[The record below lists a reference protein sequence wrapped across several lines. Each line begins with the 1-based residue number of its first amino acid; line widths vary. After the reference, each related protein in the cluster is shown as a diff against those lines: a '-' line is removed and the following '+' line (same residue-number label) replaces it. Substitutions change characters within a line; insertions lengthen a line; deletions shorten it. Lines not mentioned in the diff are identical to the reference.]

1 MSDYLA
7 ILLGILLSL
16 AAGAGIGW
24 SLSQQRMRALC
35 VRCQRALKMDEGEWE
50 EVE

>member
-1 MSDYLA
+1 MIDWRWL
-7 ILLGILLSL
+7 ILLSL
-16 AAGAGIGW
+16 VVGAGIGW
-24 SLSQQRMRALC
+24 SLCQQRMRALC